1 MKLLTSFTV
10 PSLGSMGKSRDGDHE
25 WDAFPMATDT
35 RRWTSFCEGGSGVI
49 MVPTKGALL
58 DVISKRQ
65 RGRLRSGTTPGCG
78 TSQ

>member
-35 RRWTSFCEGGSGVI
+35 RR
-49 MVPTKGALL
+49 
-58 DVISKRQ
+58 
-65 RGRLRSGTTPGCG
+65 
-78 TSQ
+78 